1 MIVKIIKRDE
11 LIKANEIAIKN
22 NWPRHF
28 KEHNFDEYDQET
40 NWPIVFYARI
50 YKDRTRVLF
59 EHDNG
64 ELYQLDIDN
73 NIYDTL
79 SEKEIEDIVLN

>member
-1 MIVKIIKRDE
+1 MIVKILKRDE
-11 LIKANEIAIKN
+11 IIKANEIAIKN
-22 NWPRHF
+22 DWKHHF

-40 NWPIVFYARI
+40 NWPIVFYAKI
-50 YKDRTRVLF
+50 HKDRTRVLF

-64 ELYQLDIDN
+64 ELYQLDVEN
-73 NIYDTL
+73 NLYNSL